1 MDFGFNQE
9 QELLRDSARTF
20 LEAECPMSLV
30 RSMMEDEEGHD
41 SELWQKMA
49 SLGWTGMIIP
59 EEDGG
64 LGLSFVEMA
73 LLLEEMG
80 RVVLP
85 GPFFSTAVCAAS
97 LLSEPDT
104 GALARSL
111 LPGIACGE
119 TRATVAWLESSG
131 ELGADAIEACWQS
144 VDGAIELQGTKV
156 FVSDA
161 IGADWLIV
169 AARAAG
175 EPRPEG
181 IDLFLV
187 PAAAEG
193 LHLTSLNTLDQT
205 RKQAE
210 VRLDRVRVSTDNRLG
225 SSGSGWPRLE
235 RLAERARTA
244 LAAESC
250 GGAARVLEMS
260 VEYAKVREQFGKPIG
275 SFQAIQHK
283 CADMMV
289 KVESSRSAAWYAAW
303 AIASG
308 AQDARLASAMAKA
321 YCSDAFREVAGE
333 GIQIHGGIGFTW
345 EHDMHIYFKRAKSS
359 EVAFGDGVRN
369 REVVA
374 QDILPRREAENFD
387 E

>member
-1 MDFGFNQE
+1 MDFGFNE
-9 QELLRDSARTF
+9 DQELLRDSARVF
-20 LEAECPMSLV
+20 LEAESPMRLV
-30 RSMMEDEEGHD
+30 RQLMSEEEGH
-41 SELWQKMA
+41 SPALWQQLA
-49 SLGWTGMIIP
+49 SLGWLGMIIP

-73 LLLEEMG
+73 LVLEEMG

-85 GPFFSTAVCAAS
+85 GPFFSTAVCAAT
-97 LLSEPDT
+97 LLSGPGT
-104 GALARSL
+104 GQVARSL
-111 LPGIACGE
+111 LPGIAAGE
-119 TRATVAWLESSG
+119 LRVTVAWLESCG
-131 ELGADAIEACWQS
+131 RLDPDAIRTRWRPVA
-144 VDGAIELQGTKV
+144 GGIELRGTKV
-156 FVSDA
+156 FVPDA
-161 IGADWLIV
+161 LGADWILV

-175 EPRPEG
+175 SSGREG
-181 IDLFLV
+181 VDLFLV
-187 PAAAEG
+187 PSGADG
-193 LHLTSLNTLDQT
+193 VTIVPLQTLDQT

-210 VRLDRVRVSTDNRLG
+210 VRLEGVRLSPEDRVGTE
-225 SSGSGWPRLE
+225 GSGWPQLE
-235 RLAERARTA
+235 RMAQYARTA

-260 VEYAKVREQFGKPIG
+260 VDYAKVREQFGKPIG

-289 KVESSRSAAWYAAW
+289 KVESGRSAAWYAAW

-308 AQDARLASAMAKA
+308 APDVNLASAMAKA
-321 YCSDAFREVAGE
+321 YCSDAFRDVAGE

-359 EVAFGDGVRN
+359 EIAFGDGVWN

-374 QDILPRREAENFD
+374 QEILPGRGRGEFQ
-387 E
+387 